1 MLTSYPALFYYT
13 DTDESEV
20 KYFISLPDFP
30 EQVDTQGLDIADAL
44 FMASDWL
51 GIVLA
56 DCIENNREIPLSTPI
71 NCLSLEAN
79 NPFID
84 DLDFEFDY
92 DKEKSFLSMVL
103 VDVSEY
109 LENQTFVE
117 KKLAI
122 PQWADKLGR
131 TMHLDF
137 SEILTDAIL
146 KKKCKD

>member
-1 MLTSYPALFYYT
+1 
-13 DTDESEV
+13 
-20 KYFISLPDFP
+20 
-30 EQVDTQGLDIADAL
+30 
-44 FMASDWL
+44 MASDWL

-122 PQWADKLGR
+122 PQWADKLGQ

-146 KKKCKD
+146 KKKYKD

>member
-1 MLTSYPALFYYT
+1 
-13 DTDESEV
+13 
-20 KYFISLPDFP
+20 
-30 EQVDTQGLDIADAL
+30 
-44 FMASDWL
+44 
-51 GIVLA
+51 
-56 DCIENNREIPLSTPI
+56 
-71 NCLSLEAN
+71 
-79 NPFID
+79 
-84 DLDFEFDY
+84 
-92 DKEKSFLSMVL
+92 MVL

-146 KKKCKD
+146 KKKCKDCFARFYCSGGCPANSYNFHGTIDDSYDLSCDMERKRVECAIMIKAALADTEGEEE